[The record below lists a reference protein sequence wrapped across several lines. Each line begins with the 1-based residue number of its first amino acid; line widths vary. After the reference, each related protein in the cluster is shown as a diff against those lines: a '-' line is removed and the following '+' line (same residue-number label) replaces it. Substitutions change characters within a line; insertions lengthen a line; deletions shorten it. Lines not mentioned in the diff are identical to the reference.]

1 MLPRTGALAG
11 NVNFCCYNCGVI
23 LRLLDTGEKTG
34 ICSKPTPT
42 SITKQFAN
50 MLYQSSAISDEQVIQ
65 QASVW
70 GFNCQVLS
78 ANECRIYPHSRSDDW
93 HLQRQGDT
101 WLLSVAGIP
110 QMEMSAEMT
119 LRFLTRQYFQMR
131 SRRTLAICT

>member
-1 MLPRTGALAG
+1 
-11 NVNFCCYNCGVI
+11 
-23 LRLLDTGEKTG
+23 
-34 ICSKPTPT
+34 
-42 SITKQFAN
+42 

-65 QASVW
+65 QATVW

-78 ANECRIYPHSRSDDW
+78 PNQCRIYPHSRSDDW
-93 HLQRQGDT
+93 HLQGEGNS

-131 SRRTLAICT
+131 SRRTLAVCN

>member
-1 MLPRTGALAG
+1 
-11 NVNFCCYNCGVI
+11 

-34 ICSKPTPT
+34 ICSQPTPT

-65 QASVW
+65 QATVW

-93 HLQRQGDT
+93 HLQGEGNS

-110 QMEMSAEMT
+110 QMEMSSEMT

-131 SRRTLAICT
+131 SRRTLAVCT